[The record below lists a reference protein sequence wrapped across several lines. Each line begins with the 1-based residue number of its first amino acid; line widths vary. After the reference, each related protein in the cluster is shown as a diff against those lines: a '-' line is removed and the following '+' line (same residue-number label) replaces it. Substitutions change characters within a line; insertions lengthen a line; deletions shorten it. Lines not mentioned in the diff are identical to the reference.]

1 MKRQQRLGLLIT
13 LLAVLSV
20 TAGWWLAPKL
30 LASLPTRVQSHLPE
44 SLYAVVHTPLPR
56 SLPTPIKSPNSVSP
70 TIVVPADVNVRSSN
84 ISNFAGPVDDYT
96 ASITGQVAANSED
109 LLPALTPLAERADT
123 QVSLP
128 LAVNISGLEIIAQKF
143 NNCGPANL
151 TMVLDYYGHEID
163 QSVIGDLLKP
173 NYEDRNVSP
182 HELVSYVNENSSM
195 QASAYRGGDIF
206 LLKRF
211 LAAGFPVIIEK
222 GLWLDLR
229 EGWMGH
235 YLTLVGYDDVDQS
248 FLSLDTF
255 LGPWD
260 NSGRLVSYDEVS
272 EKWHQ
277 FNNLFIVVRSPEE
290 EEAFQSLLPPEL
302 RDPAEMWQQA
312 AQKAQALLTENDAD
326 AYAWF
331 NLAASLTHLGELTG
345 DVSHF
350 DSAAISF
357 DRARE
362 LGLPWR
368 MLWYQFEPYQA
379 YLVAGRIA
387 DVKLLTEVI
396 LIYEGGRN
404 IEETYLYRGH
414 ALLAEG
420 DRAGAVKAYQRA
432 LRLNPAM
439 SSAQA
444 ALDLLD

>member
-1 MKRQQRLGLLIT
+1 VG
-13 LLAVLSV
+13 
-20 TAGWWLAPKL
+20 
-30 LASLPTRVQSHLPE
+30 SLDIP
-44 SLYAVVHTPLPR
+44 
-56 SLPTPIKSPNSVSP
+56 
-70 TIVVPADVNVRSSN
+70 
-84 ISNFAGPVDDYT
+84 
-96 ASITGQVAANSED
+96 
-109 LLPALTPLAERADT
+109 
-123 QVSLP
+123 
-128 LAVNISGLEIIAQKF
+128 GLEIIAQKF

-151 TMVLDYYGHEID
+151 TMVLDYYGHEAD
-163 QSVIGDLLKP
+163 QLVIGDLLKP

-182 HELVSYVNENSSM
+182 HELVNYVNENGSIL
-195 QASAYRGGDIF
+195 ASAYRGADIF
-206 LLKRF
+206 LLKSL

-222 GLWLDLR
+222 GLWLDVR

-235 YLTLVGYDDVDQS
+235 YLTLVGYDDGDQS
-248 FLSLDTF
+248 FISLDTF

-260 NSGRLVSYDEVS
+260 DSGRLVSYDEVS

-277 FNNLFIVVRSPEE
+277 FNNTFIVVRSLEK
-290 EEAFQSLLPPEL
+290 EEAFQALLPPEL
-302 RDPAEMWQQA
+302 RDPVEMWRQA
-312 AQKAQALLTENDAD
+312 AQNAQALLSENEAD
-326 AYAWF
+326 VFTWF

-350 DSAAISF
+350 DSAAIAF

-379 YLVAGRIA
+379 YLVAGRIE

-420 DRAGAVKAYQRA
+420 DRAGAAKSYQSA
-432 LRLNPAM
+432 LRLNPSM
-439 SSAQA
+439 TSAQA
-444 ALDLLD
+444 ALDLLE

>member
-1 MKRQQRLGLLIT
+1 MKRQQRMGLLIT
-13 LLAVLSV
+13 ILAALSI
-20 TAGWWLAPKL
+20 TSGWWLAPKL
-30 LASLPTRVQSHLPE
+30 LASLPTRIQGHLPE
-44 SLYAVVHTPLPR
+44 SLYAAVHTPLPR
-56 SLPTPIKSPNSVSP
+56 SLPAPIYTPNSVSP
-70 TIVVPADVNVRSSN
+70 TIVLPTDISGLSSN
-84 ISNFAGPVDDYT
+84 MRNIAGPGDNNA
-96 ASITGQVAANSED
+96 ASIIDPAAANGED
-109 LLPALTPLAERADT
+109 LLPTPASLEERVNT

-128 LAVNISGLEIIAQKF
+128 SAVNISGLEIIAQKF

-151 TMVLDYYGHEID
+151 TMVLDYYGQEID

-182 HELVSYVNENSSM
+182 HELVSYVNDNSSL
-195 QASAYRGGDIF
+195 QASAYRGGDIY
-206 LLKRF
+206 LLKRL

-222 GLWLDLR
+222 GLWLDVR

-235 YLTLVGYDDVDQS
+235 YLTLVGYDEGDQS

-260 NSGRLVSYDEVS
+260 NSGRSVSYDEVS

-277 FNNLFIVVRSPEE
+277 FNNLFIVVRSQEE
-290 EEAFQSLLPPEL
+290 EEAFQALLPPEL
-302 RDPAEMWQQA
+302 RDPAEMWQKA
-312 AQKAQALLTENDAD
+312 AQNAQALLSENEAD

-350 DSAAISF
+350 DSAAIAF
-357 DRARE
+357 DQARE

-379 YLVAGRIA
+379 YLVAGRIE

-432 LRLNPAM
+432 LQLNPAM
-439 SSAQA
+439 TSAQA